1 MEKKTPDEHPLP
13 KDAASPVAPSVVV
26 KAIVISL
33 RIIIGVLFVVSGFA
47 KAIDPWGTV
56 YKISE
61 YFTVWDIAVTTGITT
76 TLAFLLSTWELV
88 WGALLLLGCY
98 RRVAVVCLLLMMA
111 VMLPLTLYIAIAN
124 PVADCGCFGDLWV
137 ISNTATFVKNI
148 LITAALIYLLIK
160 NVKVDTVVYSTHTQ
174 WIVGGLVTFYAL
186 AISLYGYNVQPL
198 EDFRRF
204 APGKALVTDDEDV
217 DDAEYTFIYERDG
230 ESREFSQD
238 NLPDST
244 WTFVDRRLKSGS
256 EVAADGLAVMVDGE
270 DILPEIISDDAEQF
284 IVTIPDL
291 TKIDISISN
300 TINDLNDYIEERGG
314 SLVTFMA
321 GDDRQLAYWADISM
335 ASYDI
340 YQVESN
346 LVKELARGT
355 AALVYL
361 NKGVVKWKRT
371 ISSIDPELT
380 GRHNRINLIEYL
392 NPHPGLVL
400 LRITAILIAMM
411 LITLLIDFFIRH

>member
-1 MEKKTPDEHPLP
+1 MEKKTPDEQPLSI
-13 KDAASPVAPSVVV
+13 DTAAPSTAV
-26 KAIVISL
+26 KVIVISL

-61 YFTVWDIAVTTGITT
+61 YFSVWDISVTTGITT
-76 TLAFLLSTWELV
+76 ALAFLLSTWEFV

-98 RRVAVVCLLLMMA
+98 RRVAVVCLLMMMA

-148 LITAALIYLLIK
+148 FITGALVYLLIK
-160 NVKVDTVVYSTHTQ
+160 NVKVDTVVYTTHTQ

-186 AISLYGYNVQPL
+186 ALSLYGYNVQPL

-204 APGKALVTDDEDV
+204 APGSSLMTVDDDV
-217 DDAEYTFIYERDG
+217 DEAEYTFIYERDG
-230 ESREFSQD
+230 RSREFSQD

-256 EVAADGLAVMVDGE
+256 EDAADGLAVMVDGE

-321 GDDRQLAYWADISM
+321 GNNRQMAYWEDISM

-340 YQVESN
+340 YQVEPN

-361 NKGVVKWKRT
+361 DKGVVKWKRT

-392 NPHPGLVL
+392 NPHPGIVL
-400 LRITAILIAMM
+400 LRISSILLALM
-411 LITLLIDFFIRH
+411 LITLLIDFFIRR